1 MGRVRKSAYRRP
13 VTPKGL
19 ESIEK
24 GELQWFD
31 TEMYSNLNTEV
42 LEEYLD
48 RKNRSDSF
56 KVSSFSWLKLI
67 LVIVIVGLPFTVI
80 SQYIALKIGL
90 VTGGAFYVSYLV
102 GMVFRWKPSQ
112 VNIASG
118 SATATDRTIT
128 GFVFTFPSIYLLAY
142 STQYVMSNGEPLISP
157 SLLSSSNIV
166 PLAMV
171 ASLFASLMGMM
182 YFIIFRRL
190 WLVEDPLPAPGFQAF
205 VKLLDISNHLSAGG
219 VEKAKRSIKKVGL
232 SFSAM
237 FIFAFLRDFPM
248 IKEGGFSL
256 RSGTTPFLTW
266 LMGAIGLG
274 KIFSHGR
281 IHTPFLMPKWTHIS
295 YEFTGIG
302 FAIGWFLRFRASLIV
317 AGGSLVTW
325 FIIIPMSYWL
335 NVPIYVPILERYA
348 ETGYISLRSLP
359 VPEGPLTEYIPY
371 ASPAFGA
378 SQGIAKIIAI
388 GAILGGGTTALF
400 KMLPTFRT
408 VVKDISKTSGEE
420 KKEWV
425 PGKGWYEWPTQHIYI
440 VSIVALTAI
449 TLLFWGFGGFPFFAS
464 LVFSVFLVFLTFMLG
479 AIAVKIMGEI
489 GTTPV
494 SGTSFLTLIILFLT
508 FTLIS
513 TLIEF
518 PEGKSQII
526 LMALVGTTVFG
537 SAISLS
543 SEIMWDF
550 KAGLYAGTR
559 PMHLIKG
566 ESVAILFGTP
576 AAALAAAFFSMQL
589 AKGNLDLEAPQA
601 TAFAV
606 FVQILAGGKVM
617 YSLFALGV
625 AIGVFVELLSG
636 MGTAFGL
643 GMYLPLQY
651 TLMLLTGGA
660 ARDIWEKR
668 WLAKQVR
675 KKGLSE
681 DERTLKLLDSYM
693 LMTGLYIGE
702 AIIGTFLAIWLV
714 MPDSLIAWLP

>member
-1 MGRVRKSAYRRP
+1 MARVRRSTYRQP

-19 ESIEK
+19 EKIEK

-48 RKNRSDSF
+48 HKNRSESF
-56 KVSSFSWLKLI
+56 KVSSFKWYKLF
-67 LVIVIVGLPFTVI
+67 LVIILVGLPFTVI

-102 GMVFRWKPSQ
+102 GMMFRWKPSQ

-118 SATATDRTIT
+118 SATATDRTVT

-142 STQYVMSNGEPLISP
+142 SSQYFMSNNQPLIPP
-157 SLLSSSNIV
+157 SLIESSNIV
-166 PLAMV
+166 PVAMV
-171 ASLFASLMGMM
+171 ASLFASLLGMM

-190 WLVEDPLPAPGFQAF
+190 WQVEDPLPAPGFQAF
-205 VKLLDISNHLSAGG
+205 VKLLDISSHLSEGG
-219 VEKAKRSIKKVGL
+219 VEQAKRSIKKVGA
-232 SFSAM
+232 SFAGM
-237 FIFAFLRDFPM
+237 FIFAFLRDFPL
-248 IKEGGFSL
+248 IGENGFSI
-256 RSGTTPFLTW
+256 RNGTTPILTW
-266 LMGAIGLG
+266 VMSSIGFG
-274 KIFSHGR
+274 NWFTHGR
-281 IHTPFLMPKWTHIS
+281 IHLPYSMSKYTHVA

-302 FAIGWFLRFRASLIV
+302 FAIGWFMKARASIIV
-317 AGGSLVTW
+317 AAGSLVTW
-325 FIIIPMSYWL
+325 FVIVPIAVIL
-335 NVPIYVPILERYA
+335 DVPIYVPILEQYGS
-348 ETGYISLRSLP
+348 GYLSTHALP
-359 VPEGPLTEYIPY
+359 IGDSGLSEYIPY
-371 ASPAFGA
+371 PAPAFGA
-378 SQGIAKIIAI
+378 AQGIAKIIAI
-388 GAILGGGTTALF
+388 GAILGGGTTALL

-408 VVKDISKTSGEE
+408 VIKDISKTKGGE

-425 PGKGWYEWPTQHIYI
+425 AGKGWYEWPTQHIFI
-440 VSIVALTAI
+440 VMGVALVTI
-449 TLLFWGFGGFPFFAS
+449 SLIFWLFGGFPIIPSIVFAI
-464 LVFSVFLVFLTFMLG
+464 LLVFLTFMLG
-479 AIAVKIMGEI
+479 AIAVKISGEI

-494 SGTSFLTLIILFLT
+494 SGTSFLTLIILFLV
-508 FTLIS
+508 FSLIAVF
-513 TLIEF
+513 LPF
-518 PEGKSQII
+518 PEGKSQIV

-589 AKGNLDLEAPQA
+589 AKGQLDLEAPQA

-617 YSLFALGV
+617 YSLFILGV
-625 AIGVFVELLSG
+625 SIGVFVEMISG

-651 TLMLLTGGA
+651 TLMLLTGGF
-660 ARDIWEKR
+660 ARELWEKK
-668 WLAKQVR
+668 WLNRKAKEENW
-675 KKGLSE
+675 GE
-681 DERTLKLLDSYM
+681 DEKTFKLLDSYM

-702 AIIGTFLAIWLV
+702 AIIGTLLAVWLV
-714 MPDSLIAWLP
+714 IPK

>member
-1 MGRVRKSAYRRP
+1 MSRVRRSAYRQP

-19 ESIEK
+19 EAIEK
-24 GELQWFD
+24 GTLSWFD

-48 RKNRSDSF
+48 HKNRRESF
-56 KVSSFSWLKLI
+56 NRSHFSWGKLLIVVI
-67 LVIVIVGLPFTVI
+67 LVGLPFTVI

-102 GMVFRWKPSQ
+102 GMALRWKPSQ

-118 SATATDRTIT
+118 SATATDRTVT
-128 GFVFTFPSIYLLAY
+128 GFVFTFPAIYLLAY
-142 STQYVMSNGEPLISP
+142 SSQYVMSDGNPLIP
-157 SLLSSSNIV
+157 PGIIESSNIV

-171 ASLFASLMGMM
+171 ASFFASIMGMM

-190 WLVEDPLPAPGFQAF
+190 WQVEDPLPAPGFQAF

-219 VEKAKRSIKKVGL
+219 VKQAVRSIKLVFK
-232 SFSAM
+232 SFLAM
-237 FIFAFLRDFPM
+237 FIFAIFRDFPVG
-248 IKEGGFSL
+248 KDQ
-256 RSGTTPFLTW
+256 TPILTK
-266 LMGAIGLG
+266 LMNSIGLSD
-274 KIFSHGR
+274 IYSHGR
-281 IHTPFLMPKWTHIS
+281 IHTPYMSPSWTHIS

-302 FAIGWFLRFRASLIV
+302 FAIGWFLKSRASLIV
-317 AGGSLVTW
+317 AGGSFVTW
-325 FIIIPMSYWL
+325 FFIIPLSVWMD
-335 NVPIYVPILERYA
+335 VPIYIPILEKYA
-348 ETGYISLRSLP
+348 ESGYISTHILP
-359 VPEGPLTEYIPY
+359 IGNNEMAQYIPY

-378 SQGIAKIIAI
+378 AQGIAKIIAI
-388 GAILGGGTTALF
+388 GAILGGGTTALI
-400 KMLPTFRT
+400 KMLPTFRSVLT
-408 VVKDISKTSGEE
+408 DITKTGGAQ

-425 PGKGWYEWPTQHIYI
+425 PGKGWYEWPTQHIFI
-440 VSIVALTAI
+440 VVGVAFILISLA
-449 TLLFWGFGGFPFFAS
+449 FWLFGGFPLISS
-464 LVFSVFLVFLTFMLG
+464 LAFSALLAILTFMLG
-479 AIAVKIMGEI
+479 AIAVKISGEV

-494 SGTSFLTLIILFLT
+494 SGTSFLTLLMLFGV

-513 TLIEF
+513 VVQPF
-518 PEGKSQII
+518 PGGKSQIV

-576 AAALAAAFFSMQL
+576 AAALAAAFF
-589 AKGNLDLEAPQA
+589 AKMLSEGTLPLEAPQA
-601 TAFAV
+601 HAFAV

-617 YSLFALGV
+617 FSLFFLGV
-625 AIGVFVELLSG
+625 FIGFFVEMLTG

-651 TLMLLTGGA
+651 TLMMVTGGA
-660 ARDIWEKR
+660 ARDLWEKR
-668 WLAKQVR
+668 WLNR
-675 KKGLSE
+675 KASRENWTE
-681 DERTLKLLDSYM
+681 DQKTLKLLDSYM
-693 LMTGLYIGE
+693 LMTGLYIAE
-702 AIIGTFLAIWLV
+702 AIIGTLLAVYLV
-714 MPDSLIAWLP
+714 IS